1 MGILS
6 LLNIGHSGL
15 LASQYSIETTGNNI
29 ANANNPD
36 YHRQEVR
43 LEDAIGIDYAPGQLG
58 TGVNATEVIQ
68 HFDLFIEKQYN
79 SMSSAREMWKEVNTY
94 LKGVEGLFENGED
107 GFSEVMSKFWQAWQE
122 LSMRPEDT
130 SVRTALLGDA
140 KNLTGLFNLI
150 DGEMQSEQ
158 DKMDKLIE
166 TDVSRVNEILTE
178 IADINRE
185 INIHEEK
192 GKNNANELRDKRTAL
207 VRELAE
213 KMDINYIDNGGGNV
227 TITTTAGHTL
237 VDGVKHFEI
246 KFEGPKALSALTPGS
261 SFTDS
266 IYFEGSSD
274 YELTVEVVTGGAA
287 DGTAQFKVSLD
298 GGETWLTDDDG
309 NVQLFA
315 ANNYDNRIRIPGT
328 DVAVWFGAVN
338 DSQTAA
344 SSNLSAGDS
353 FTIVPKKGL
362 YWYRNSST
370 AMNITPQFYTNG
382 QANERRL
389 TGGSITGFFNFRD
402 NYGGKYREKF
412 DALAKSLIWEV
423 NRIHSQGAGLS
434 KFTSATGTYEVDKT
448 NTALSGFAT
457 GLEFGDK
464 LEAGNFNIYV
474 YDNNGELITSGPVDF
489 DNTST
494 GIQNFDPDSHSLEDV
509 RDAINNTFGPYLT
522 ASIVNNKLVIQKKDD
537 YQFAFGQDSSG
548 LLAGLGINTFLDGTD
563 AEDIQLNSFVSNNL
577 DYINAGHVNGDGEIN
592 SGDNQ
597 IATAIADLQ
606 YQDVTIETH
615 FEGATT
621 QSIQEYYNSLAS
633 KIGSDTAM
641 SNFNYEYT
649 NSLADDLDE
658 RQQEVSGV
666 NMDEEMSNLIKFQ
679 HAYEAAA
686 KLITAANNMFQTL
699 LSMKN

>member
-1 MGILS
+1 MGIFS
-6 LLNIGHSGL
+6 LLNIGRSGL

-43 LEDAIGIDYAPGQLG
+43 LEEAIGIDYAPGQLG

-79 SMSSAREMWKEVNTY
+79 SMASAREMWEEVNTH
-94 LKGVEGLFENGED
+94 LKGIEGLFENGED
-107 GFSEVMSKFWQAWQE
+107 GFSEVLSKFWQGWQE

-130 SVRTALLGDA
+130 SVRSALLGDT
-140 KNLTGLFNLI
+140 KNLVSIFTLI
-150 DGEMQSEQ
+150 DEEMEAEQ
-158 DKMDKLIE
+158 AQMDELID
-166 TDVSRVNEILTE
+166 TDVERVNEILEE
-178 IADINRE
+178 IADINRQ
-185 INIHEEK
+185 INVHEEE
-192 GKNNANELRDKRTAL
+192 GKINANELRDQRASL

-213 KMDINYIDNGGGNV
+213 KIDINYIDNGGGNV
-227 TITTTAGHTL
+227 TITTSAGHTL
-237 VDGVKHFEI
+237 VDGMEHFEI
-246 KFEGPKALSALTPGS
+246 KFEGPKALPALSPGS
-261 SFTDS
+261 TFTDS

-274 YELTVEVVTGGAA
+274 YELTVEVVTAGAA

-298 GGETWLTDDDG
+298 GGETWLSDADG

-315 ANNYDNRIRIPGT
+315 ANNYDSRVKIPGT
-328 DVAVWFGAVN
+328 DVAVWFGATN
-338 DSQTAA
+338 DSQASA
-344 SSNLSAGDS
+344 SSNLSVGDS

-370 AMNITPQFYTNG
+370 AMNITPQMYANG

-389 TGGSITGFFNFRD
+389 SGGSITGFFNFRD
-402 NYGGKYREKF
+402 HYVGKYQEKF

-423 NRIHSQGAGLS
+423 NRLHTQGAGLS
-434 KFTSATGTYEVDKT
+434 KFTSVIGTYSVDKT
-448 NTALSGFAT
+448 NTALTDFAT

-464 LEAGNFNIYV
+464 LEAGNFNIYI
-474 YDNNGELITSGPVDF
+474 YDNNGELVTSGPLDF
-489 DNTST
+489 DNALA

-509 RDAINNTFGPYLT
+509 RDAINNTFGAYLT
-522 ASIVNNKLVIQKKDD
+522 ASIVNNKLVIQRNSD

-548 LLAGLGINTFLDGTD
+548 LLAGLGINAFLDGTD
-563 AEDIQLNSFVSNNL
+563 ARDIHLNSFVSDNL

-592 SGDNQ
+592 IGDNE
-597 IATAIADLQ
+597 IAKSIAALQ
-606 YQDVTIETH
+606 YQDVTIETYC
-615 FEGATT
+615 EGATT
-621 QSIQEYYNSLAS
+621 QSIQEYYNSLVS
-633 KIGSDTAM
+633 RIGSDTAM
-641 SNFNYEYT
+641 SDFNYEYT
-649 NSLADDLDE
+649 KSLADDLNE

-686 KLITAANNMFQTL
+686 KLITTANDMFQTL
-699 LSMKN
+699 LSLKS